1 MLKYAIE
8 YLSRGWSVI
17 PIAPRSK
24 QPPGKFSWKEF
35 QERRAT
41 ESEVR
46 KWWDEWPQANIGIAT
61 GKVSG
66 IVVLDLDTMLAMET
80 AKENGIPRSPTAAT
94 GSGYHVY
101 LKHPGFS
108 VLNAVKLGD
117 VKGLDVRGDG
127 GYVVVPPSIHPSG
140 RRYKWTARNL
150 DTPVADC
157 PEWLVE
163 ILKNRT
169 NSEGATGGADKS
181 WLLKLL
187 PGIEQ
192 GSRNSDAARTIG
204 HWLGL
209 GLPEEEVWVLAMEWN
224 KRNNPPL
231 DKKELEGVFVSIL
244 SRERAKH
251 KSQKNTRLPGRVAV
265 PAGWDGVE
273 LVVTG
278 SWNTAKDAYFG
289 EQAAVIVVYPDGK
302 VPREAVAVLQQAK
315 NIRANIRA
323 DDDLTWQLYPL
334 LAQKGVDAP

>member
-1 MLKYAIE
+1 
-8 YLSRGWSVI
+8 
-17 PIAPRSK
+17 
-24 QPPGKFSWKEF
+24 
-35 QERRAT
+35 
-41 ESEVR
+41 
-46 KWWDEWPQANIGIAT
+46 
-61 GKVSG
+61 
-66 IVVLDLDTMLAMET
+66 
-80 AKENGIPRSPTAAT
+80 
-94 GSGYHVY
+94 
-101 LKHPGFS
+101 
-108 VLNAVKLGD
+108 
-117 VKGLDVRGDG
+117 
-127 GYVVVPPSIHPSG
+127 
-140 RRYKWTARNL
+140 
-150 DTPVADC
+150 
-157 PEWLVE
+157 
-163 ILKNRT
+163 
-169 NSEGATGGADKS
+169 
-181 WLLKLL
+181 
-187 PGIEQ
+187 
-192 GSRNSDAARTIG
+192 
-204 HWLGL
+204 
-209 GLPEEEVWVLAMEWN
+209 MEWN